1 MKHIFR
7 IQLYMDEKFHSRSMY
22 RLQKTTV
29 HSQGG
34 ASQVNRPSNP
44 PPPLPARITE
54 ATGSRTAWHRG
65 ASTWRASWRR
75 RQRSAEQPERPRS
88 THLHRAPA
96 SEGRCPQSF
105 CL

>member
-44 PPPLPARITE
+44 PPPPSGAH
-54 ATGSRTAWHRG
+54 HRG
-65 ASTWRASWRR
+65 HRFQNSLASWSQHVAGVLAPQAKVCR
-75 RQRSAEQPERPRS
+75 AA
-88 THLHRAPA
+88 RAPSQHA
-96 SEGRCPQSF
+96 PA
-105 CL
+105 